1 MQRPGQPIP
10 RTSLAQQV
18 AEALF
23 QRLVNGDLQPG
34 DHLGE
39 IELAEELQVSRTPV
53 REAILHLAALGLL
66 QRDTH
71 RGSRVAQP
79 SVPELVQVYE
89 VRESLE
95 GLAARLF
102 AERAGPIQRQELF
115 QTRRELELARSRK
128 DALGVRVLDF
138 NLHRQIIRGC
148 DNRYLG
154 SAGYAESLML
164 LAYLVRDRSLSILP
178 GLAPQPHDPHVALM
192 AAIEAHDG
200 DEAEAAM
207 RAHIRGTRMMLSA
220 VIDDQ

>member
-1 MQRPGQPIP
+1 MQMSGQPIP

-23 QRLVNGDLQPG
+23 RRLVNGDLQPG

-79 SVPELVQVYE
+79 SVRELVQVYE

-102 AERAGPIQRQELF
+102 AERADPLQRQELF
-115 QTRRELELARSRK
+115 QTRRELELARSRG
-128 DALGVRVLDF
+128 DARGVRVLDF
-138 NLHRQIIRGC
+138 NLHRQIIRGG
-148 DNRYLG
+148 NNKYLG

-164 LAYLVRDRSLSILP
+164 LAYLVRDRSLESVPGAAPLP
-178 GLAPQPHDPHVALM
+178 TDPHVALM
-192 AAIEAHDG
+192 AAIEACDG
-200 DEAEAAM
+200 DAAETAM
-207 RAHIRGTRMMLSA
+207 REHIHGTRMMLRA
-220 VIDDQ
+220 VMDDQ